1 MSMVPWHLIG
11 RNSQWEAE
19 NPNFLIIW
27 PTDKCEGSIWGWIL
41 PGIHWAC
48 QIFPSPLIGQ
58 NSQWLRKTPKMR
70 VRGEGPRGLFLGR
83 SYSSKCLAFPV
94 FVGFRWLFHDDPR
107 VNPWWLLDSQM
118 TQKWP
123 KMTPEWP
130 PRTKRTQDD
139 SRMRARGDLGHK
151 KVLVIIYFPPEINQK
166 IWEIRPKICEKMS

>member
-1 MSMVPWHLIG
+1 MAWSKTWDTSPCPFIG

-19 NPNFLIIW
+19 NHNFPLSWATDKCEGSKWGKIWPGIHWVCQIFPRLLIGQNIKWEAENPNFLVIW
-27 PTDKCEGSIWGWIL
+27 PTDKCEGLKWGPSI
-41 PGIHWAC
+41 
-48 QIFPSPLIGQ
+48 
-58 NSQWLRKTPKMR
+58 
-70 VRGEGPRGLFLGR
+70 
-83 SYSSKCLAFPV
+83 
-94 FVGFRWLFHDDPR
+94 VGFRWLFHDDPR